1 MGIKITRLKWT
12 QENYQGI
19 SMNISHIIYLILIA
33 LIIAL
38 SITIA
43 VKSNQIKV
51 LESEKQ
57 ALTMQIAQAESSIKL
72 QNAKIEEM
80 AINQE
85 IAESTYSENMAKL
98 QDKYKKL
105 DNISS
110 QNKTCSEILE
120 IINNNQKEFMAEGVK

>member
-1 MGIKITRLKWT
+1 
-12 QENYQGI
+12 
-19 SMNISHIIYLILIA
+19 MNISHIIYLILITV
-33 LIIAL
+33 IIAL
-38 SITIA
+38 SVTIA

-51 LESEKQ
+51 LEAEKQ
-57 ALTMQIAQAESSIKL
+57 ALIMQIAQAESSIKL

-85 IAESTYSENMAKL
+85 TAESMYNENMKVL

-120 IINNNQKEFMAEGVK
+120 IINSNQKEFMAGGVK

>member
-1 MGIKITRLKWT
+1 
-12 QENYQGI
+12 
-19 SMNISHIIYLILIA
+19 MNITNIIYLILIA

-38 SITIA
+38 SITVA
-43 VKSNQIKV
+43 VKSNEIKV
-51 LESEKQ
+51 LEAEKQ
-57 ALTMQIAQAESSIKL
+57 ALIIQIAQAESSIKL

-85 IAESTYSENMAKL
+85 AAESMYNENMKAL

-120 IINNNQKEFMAEGVK
+120 IINSNQKEFMAGGVK

>member
-1 MGIKITRLKWT
+1 
-12 QENYQGI
+12 
-19 SMNISHIIYLILIA
+19 MNISHVIYLILITV
-33 LIIAL
+33 IIAL

-51 LESEKQ
+51 LEAEKQ
-57 ALTMQIAQAESSIKL
+57 ALIMQIAQAESSIKL

-80 AINQE
+80 AIIQE
-85 IAESTYSENMAKL
+85 QAESTYNENMKAL

-120 IINNNQKEFMAEGVK
+120 IINSNQKEFMAGGVK

>member
-1 MGIKITRLKWT
+1 
-12 QENYQGI
+12 
-19 SMNISHIIYLILIA
+19 MNISHIIYLILIA
-33 LIIAL
+33 VIIAL

-51 LESEKQ
+51 LEAEKQ
-57 ALTMQIAQAESSIKL
+57 ALNMQIVQAESSIKL
-72 QNAKIEEM
+72 QNLKIEEM
-80 AINQE
+80 AINLE
-85 IAESTYSENMAKL
+85 HAENSYNENMKKL

-120 IINNNQKEFMAEGVK
+120 IINNNQKEFMAGGVK

>member
-1 MGIKITRLKWT
+1 
-12 QENYQGI
+12 
-19 SMNISHIIYLILIA
+19 MNISHIIYLILMA

-51 LESEKQ
+51 LEAEKQ
-57 ALTMQIAQAESSIKL
+57 ALIMQIAQAESSIKL

-85 IAESTYSENMAKL
+85 AAESMYNENMKEL
-98 QDKYKKL
+98 QDKYSSM
-105 DNISS
+105 DNLSAN
-110 QNKTCSEILE
+110 NKTCEE
-120 IINNNQKEFMAEGVK
+120 IISIINSNQIEFIAGGIK

>member
-1 MGIKITRLKWT
+1 
-12 QENYQGI
+12 
-19 SMNISHIIYLILIA
+19 MNISHIIYLILIA

-38 SITIA
+38 SITVA
-43 VKSNQIKV
+43 VKSNEIKV
-51 LESEKQ
+51 LEAEKQ
-57 ALTMQIAQAESSIKL
+57 ALIIQIAQAESSIKL

-85 IAESTYSENMAKL
+85 AAESMYNENMKAL

-120 IINNNQKEFMAEGVK
+120 IINSNQKEFMAGGVK

>member
-1 MGIKITRLKWT
+1 
-12 QENYQGI
+12 
-19 SMNISHIIYLILIA
+19 MNISHVIYLILITV
-33 LIIAL
+33 IIAL

-43 VKSNQIKV
+43 VKNNQIDV
-51 LESEKQ
+51 LHAEKQ
-57 ALTMQIAQAESSIKL
+57 ALNMQIAQAESSIKL

-85 IAESTYSENMAKL
+85 TAENTYNENMKAL

-110 QNKTCSEILE
+110 QNKTCNKILD
-120 IINNNQKEFMAEGVK
+120 IINQNQKEFLAGGLR

>member
-1 MGIKITRLKWT
+1 M
-12 QENYQGI
+12 
-19 SMNISHIIYLILIA
+19 A

-51 LESEKQ
+51 LEAEKQ
-57 ALTMQIAQAESSIKL
+57 ALIMQIAQAESSIKL

-85 IAESTYSENMAKL
+85 LAENSYNENMRKL
-98 QDKYKKL
+98 QDKYEQL
-105 DNISS
+105 DNLSS
-110 QNKTCSEILE
+110 QDKSCNEILE
-120 IINNNQKEFMAEGVK
+120 IINKNQKEFLR

>member
-1 MGIKITRLKWT
+1 
-12 QENYQGI
+12 
-19 SMNISHIIYLILIA
+19 MNISHIIYLILITV
-33 LIIAL
+33 IIAL
-38 SITIA
+38 SVTIA

-51 LESEKQ
+51 LEAEKQ
-57 ALTMQIAQAESSIKL
+57 ALIMQIAQAESSIKL

-85 IAESTYSENMAKL
+85 IAESTYNESMAKL

-120 IINNNQKEFMAEGVK
+120 IINSNQKEFMAGGVK

>member
-1 MGIKITRLKWT
+1 
-12 QENYQGI
+12 
-19 SMNISHIIYLILIA
+19 MNITNIIYLILIA

-51 LESEKQ
+51 LEAEKQ
-57 ALTMQIAQAESSIKL
+57 ALNMQIAQAESSIKL

-85 IAESTYSENMAKL
+85 TAESMYNENMKAL
-98 QDKYKKL
+98 QDKYKNL
-105 DNISS
+105 DNLSS
-110 QNKTCSEILE
+110 QDKTCNEILD
-120 IINNNQKEFMAEGVK
+120 IINQNQKEFLAGGLR

>member
-1 MGIKITRLKWT
+1 
-12 QENYQGI
+12 
-19 SMNISHIIYLILIA
+19 MNISHIIYLILIA

-51 LESEKQ
+51 LETEKQ
-57 ALTMQIAQAESSIKL
+57 ALIMQIAQAESSIKL

-85 IAESTYSENMAKL
+85 MAESIYHENMKAL
-98 QDKYKKL
+98 QDKYKSL
-105 DNISS
+105 DNLSS
-110 QNKTCSEILE
+110 QDKTCNEILD
-120 IINNNQKEFMAEGVK
+120 IINQNQKEFLAGGLR

>member
-1 MGIKITRLKWT
+1 
-12 QENYQGI
+12 
-19 SMNISHIIYLILIA
+19 MNISHIIYLILITV
-33 LIIAL
+33 IIAL

-43 VKSNQIKV
+43 VKSNKIKV
-51 LESEKQ
+51 LEAEKQ
-57 ALTMQIAQAESSIKL
+57 ALIIQIAQAESSIKL

-85 IAESTYSENMAKL
+85 QAESMYNENMKAL

-120 IINNNQKEFMAEGVK
+120 IINSNQKEFMAGGVK